1 MFKSVSRAC
10 AALIFFFLVTPVSA
24 ALVVDQDHMLY
35 NSEINRLQSTQVI
48 QSFRQAADNI
58 AGIRAR
64 FGNSSGT
71 AITTDVT
78 VTLFDGLPASTP
90 AALASAT
97 VTGVSLGFGG
107 EIELDFLWA
116 VIGITP
122 ETEYF
127 LEFTGTY
134 PDISI
139 MGINAGNSYSR
150 GDYYHGDTLL
160 GKLPDAAFQT
170 YADDTFGAAE
180 VPEPGA
186 LGIAGIGLAGIVLM
200 RRRKRG

>member
-10 AALIFFFLVTPVSA
+10 AALLFFFLVTPVSA

-58 AGIRAR
+58 
-64 FGNSSGT
+64 
-71 AITTDVT
+71 
-78 VTLFDGLPASTP
+78 
-90 AALASAT
+90 
-97 VTGVSLGFGG
+97 
-107 EIELDFLWA
+107 A